1 MTNISIRE
9 YKIKTI
15 SYFFKGEH
23 NEEISNKVLSIIDNY
38 ELEYTVNNNGIFINL
53 TNVSKDIIEDII
65 NYLKYVDTQEK
76 LLNDIEDQ
84 KETLTNTF
92 FKDNKDNTY
101 ISINE

>member
-1 MTNISIRE
+1 MSNLNVLKENIEKLTKFHQIE
-9 YKIKTI
+9 ILKIIKSDETI
-15 SYFFKGEH
+15 II
-23 NEEISNKVLSIIDNY
+23 NE
-38 ELEYTVNNNGIFINL
+38 NNNGIFINL

>member
-1 MTNISIRE
+1 MSNLNFLKENIEKLTKFHQIE
-9 YKIKTI
+9 ILKIIK
-15 SYFFKGEH
+15 SDE
-23 NEEISNKVLSIIDNY
+23 SIIIN
-38 ELEYTVNNNGIFINL
+38 ENNNNIFINL
-53 TNVSKDIIEDII
+53 TNVSKDIIENII
-65 NYLKYVDTQEK
+65 NYLNYVNTQEK

>member
-1 MTNISIRE
+1 MNDMRKE
-9 YKIKTI
+9 LQKIVLENQMNNDFLYDYI
-15 SYFFKGEH
+15 IV
-23 NEEISNKVLSIIDNY
+23 NEIKHTSNK
-38 ELEYTVNNNGIFINL
+38 NGIFINL
-53 TNVSKDIIEDII
+53 TNVSKDIIENII

-92 FKDNKDNTY
+92 FKDNKDNIC

>member
-1 MTNISIRE
+1 MSNLNVLKENIEKLTKFHQIE
-9 YKIKTI
+9 ILKIIKSDETI
-15 SYFFKGEH
+15 II
-23 NEEISNKVLSIIDNY
+23 NE
-38 ELEYTVNNNGIFINL
+38 NNNGIFINL
-53 TNVSKDIIEDII
+53 TNVSKDIIENII

>member
-1 MTNISIRE
+1 MSNLNFLKENIEKLTKFHQIE
-9 YKIKTI
+9 ILKIIK
-15 SYFFKGEH
+15 SDE
-23 NEEISNKVLSIIDNY
+23 SIIIN
-38 ELEYTVNNNGIFINL
+38 ENNNGIFINL
-53 TNVSKDIIEDII
+53 TNVSKDIIENII
-65 NYLKYVDTQEK
+65 NYLNYVNTQEK